1 MDSKKTGQVIAE
13 RRAELALTQKQLAE
27 QLHISD
33 RTVSRWERGVGFPDL
48 SLLEPL
54 ADVLGL
60 SVVELLRGERIAP
73 AEQLAPESERS
84 VREIFH
90 TFGLRL
96 KRFRW
101 LLITLGILLLM
112 AAAALLLLWLNPDR
126 VFLHTTKTVS
136 ASEALAVYPF
146 ALITTEEYDLVRQVL
161 RDEEIIQYLPGT
173 VDEDHLLLLEDIHAI
188 PDETAAQYRDQLHIE
203 GSAIDRLE
211 IGVIYGKIFIDY
223 YSGDR
228 RCILDI
234 LYNGVIR
241 KTVCQYDENGNTVY
255 VVENEGNAVFRL
267 SKEYRDLLVP
277 FTVLPK
283 TQIIIP

>member
-1 MDSKKTGQVIAE
+1 MDSKKTGQVIAG
-13 RRAELALTQKQLAE
+13 RRAELAMTQKQLAE

-54 ADVLGL
+54 AGALEL

-90 TFGLRL
+90 AFGLRL

-101 LLITLGILLLM
+101 LLITLGTLLLI
-112 AAAALLLLWLNPDR
+112 AAAALVFLWLNPNR
-126 VFLHTTKTVS
+126 RIFYTYETVS
-136 ASEALAVYPF
+136 AAEALAIYPF
-146 ALITTEEYDLVRQVL
+146 AIITTGEYDLVRQML
-161 RDEEIIQYLPGT
+161 QDEEITGYFPDK
-173 VDEDHLLLLEDIHAI
+173 VDENHLLLPEDCYVI
-188 PDETAAQYRDQLHIE
+188 PAEAAARYRDQLRID

-211 IGVIYGKIFIDY
+211 INVIYANIVIDY

-228 RCILDI
+228 RCLLEA

-241 KTVCQYDENGNTVY
+241 KTVCQYDEDGNTTY

-267 SKEYRDLLVP
+267 DERHRELLTPVFISP
-277 FTVLPK
+277 
-283 TQIIIP
+283 

>member
-1 MDSKKTGQVIAE
+1 MVRGERHGQQKDRPGH
-13 RRAELALTQKQLAE
+13 RRAPGGVGDDKKQLAE

-33 RTVSRWERGVGFPDL
+33 RTVSRWGRGVGFPDL

-54 ADVLGL
+54 ADALEL

-84 VREIFH
+84 VREIFR
-90 TFGLRL
+90 TLGLRL

-101 LLITLGILLLM
+101 LLIALGILLLI
-112 AAAALLLLWLNPDR
+112 AAVALLLLWLNPDR
-126 VFLHTTKTVS
+126 RIFYTDETVS
-136 ASEALAVYPF
+136 ASEALAIYPF
-146 ALITTEEYDLVRQVL
+146 AIITTEEYDLVWQVL
-161 RDEEIIQYLPGT
+161 QDEEIAGYFPDM
-173 VDEDHLLLLEDIHAI
+173 VDEDHLLSPEDCYVI
-188 PDETAAQYRDQLHIE
+188 PDETAARYWDQLHID

-211 IGVIYGKIFIDY
+211 IDVIYANIIIDY

-228 RCILDI
+228 RCLLEA

-241 KTVCQYDENGNTVY
+241 KTVCQYDEDGNTTY

-267 SKEYRDLLVP
+267 TERHRGLLSPV
-277 FTVLPK
+277 F
-283 TQIIIP
+283 ISH